1 MIKLYKIC
9 ASLFFL
15 FGFTN
20 LTLAKENFFTEGVKL
35 FDAKKYDDAKF
46 LFERSI
52 VFEPKHAKSYL
63 YLAKIYKEKK
73 DQKKEEKNLEATL
86 LIDPINEEA
95 ILMLMEIG
103 IEKTNY
109 SKVKELSETFT
120 KVCIK
125 FCNENKKILKDLEN
139 LEPKNNES

>member
-9 ASLFFL
+9 FSLFFL

-20 LTLAKENFFTEGVKL
+20 LTLAKENFFIEGVKL

-73 DQKKEEKNLEATL
+73 DQKKVEKNLEATL

-109 SKVKELSETFT
+109 SKVKELSDKVS
-120 KVCIK
+120 KVCK
-125 FCNENKKILKDLEN
+125 NLCSENKKILQDLKN
-139 LEPKNNES
+139 LEPKNES

>member
-1 MIKLYKIC
+1 M
-9 ASLFFL
+9 
-15 FGFTN
+15 
-20 LTLAKENFFTEGVKL
+20 
-35 FDAKKYDDAKF
+35 
-46 LFERSI
+46 FERSI

-73 DQKKEEKNLEATL
+73 DQKKVEKNLEATL

-109 SKVKELSETFT
+109 SKVKELSDKFS
-120 KVCIK
+120 KVCK
-125 FCNENKKILKDLEN
+125 NLCSENKYFRGFKKFRT
-139 LEPKNNES
+139 KK